1 MEHLN
6 PIIIAAIVVQSF
18 ISGVSHVA
26 GAIAGYLITTGIL
39 IWGLGVYAD
48 GDFIA
53 LFGIS
58 LSQQAFLVACLVWY
72 GFDTYELFGGRPVE
86 TEEIEED
93 GQVLEN
99 EVPQQ
104 S

>member
-6 PIIIAAIVVQSF
+6 PIIIIALVLQAV
-18 ISGVSHVA
+18 ISKASHLA

-39 IWGLGVYAD
+39 IWGLGTYSD

-53 LFGIS
+53 LFGIT
-58 LSQQAFLVACLVWY
+58 LSKQAFIIACLVWY
-72 GFDTYELFGGRPVE
+72 GFDTFELLGGKSEGTEE
-86 TEEIEED
+86 TED
-93 GQVLEN
+93 VGQVE
-99 EVPQQ
+99 EAGHK